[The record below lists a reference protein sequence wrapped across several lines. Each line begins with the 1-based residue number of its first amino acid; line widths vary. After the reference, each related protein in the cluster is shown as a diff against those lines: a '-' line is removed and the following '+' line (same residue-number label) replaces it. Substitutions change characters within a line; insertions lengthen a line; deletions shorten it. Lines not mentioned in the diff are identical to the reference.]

1 LRKWDGSDANAQ
13 HSGKNAIFAYSLVMN
28 EFAPV
33 RVVNPPIGV
42 AASALVLDSPH
53 SGQRYPAD
61 FAYACDFARLR
72 RAEDTDVD
80 DLYDFAPALGAT
92 LVCAEFPRSYLD
104 ANRRVE
110 DIDTT
115 LMDGRWP
122 HPVDHSPKTTAG
134 IGLVWRVLDDKSPIY
149 ARKLSV
155 AEVEQRIATCHVP
168 YWAAV
173 TAAIEA
179 VHARKGIVAHINCH
193 SMPAVA
199 GALSWV
205 KVGTPFPDIVLGDRD
220 GSTCAPD
227 MTQLLNDAFRAEGLS
242 VAINDPYKGVEL
254 VKRFGKPRENRHSIQ
269 VEINRKLYMNE
280 ATRER
285 NANYRA
291 LKATLEQVIK
301 KLTVFTE
308 SFEGKG

>member
-1 LRKWDGSDANAQ
+1 
-13 HSGKNAIFAYSLVMN
+13 MN

-33 RVVNPPIGV
+33 RVVNPPVGV

-53 SGQRYPAD
+53 SGQHYPAD
-61 FAYACDFARLR
+61 FGFACDFARLR
-72 RAEDTDVD
+72 RAEDTYVD
-80 DLYDFAPALGAT
+80 DLYSFAPELGAT

-110 DIDTT
+110 DFDTT
-115 LMDGRWP
+115 LVDGRWP
-122 HPVDHSPKTTAG
+122 HAVDHSPKTAAG

-149 ARKLSV
+149 GRKLSV
-155 AEVEQRIATCHVP
+155 TEVERRIATCHVP
-168 YWAAV
+168 YWAAL
-173 TAAIEA
+173 TTAIEA
-179 VHARKGIVAHINCH
+179 AHAKHGGVAHVNCH

-205 KVGTPFPDIVLGDRD
+205 KVGTSFPDIVLGDRD
-220 GSTCAPD
+220 GSTCAPEI
-227 MTQLLNDAFRAEGLS
+227 TQLLHDAFLAEGLS

-254 VKRFGKPRENRHSIQ
+254 VKRFGKPRANRHSIQ
-269 VEINRKLYMNE
+269 IEINRKLYMNE

-285 NANYRA
+285 NANYGA
-291 LKATLEQVIK
+291 LKASLARAIK
-301 KLTVFTE
+301 KLAAFTE

>member
-1 LRKWDGSDANAQ
+1 
-13 HSGKNAIFAYSLVMN
+13 MN

-33 RVVNPPIGV
+33 RVVNPPSGV
-42 AASALVLDSPH
+42 PPSAIVLDSPH
-53 SGQRYPAD
+53 SGRQYPTD
-61 FAYACDFARLR
+61 FGYACDFARLR

-80 DLYDFAPALGAT
+80 DLYSFAPVLGAT

-104 ANRRVE
+104 PNRRVE

-115 LMDGRWP
+115 LIDGRWP
-122 HPVDHSPKTTAG
+122 HAVDHSPKTAAG

-155 AEVEQRIATCHVP
+155 SEVERRISSCHGP
-168 YWAAV
+168 YWDAV
-173 TAAIEA
+173 TSAINTT
-179 VHARKGIVAHINCH
+179 HANHGIVAHINCH

-220 GSTCAPD
+220 GSTCAPEV
-227 MTQLLNDAFRAEGLS
+227 TQLLADAFRAEGLS
-242 VAINDPYKGVEL
+242 VAVNDPYKGVEL

-269 VEINRKLYMNE
+269 IEINRKLYMNE
-280 ATRER
+280 DTRER
-285 NANYRA
+285 NGNYGA
-291 LKATLEQVIK
+291 LKASLEQVIK
-301 KLTVFTE
+301 KLAVFTE
-308 SFEGKG
+308 SFEGKD